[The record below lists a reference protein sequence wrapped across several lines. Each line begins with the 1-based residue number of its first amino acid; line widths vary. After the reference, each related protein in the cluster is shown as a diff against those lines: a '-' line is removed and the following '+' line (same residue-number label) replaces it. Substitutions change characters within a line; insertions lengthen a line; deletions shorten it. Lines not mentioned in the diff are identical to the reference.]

1 LTKNRKRPYK
11 GSLEQGLKTTL
22 YHYDQEGYPKPFG
35 KEGVMD
41 LVWISVICGILGFAT
56 VVYFVRYVLRQPPG
70 TERIREITSAIQEGA
85 LAFIHREYRTE
96 IIVIVIIAIILALIP
111 ALGWK
116 TTVAFIFGALCS
128 MGAGYAGMN
137 MAVRSNGRTT
147 TAAEKSLNQGLRVS
161 FRGGAVMG
169 LTVVSIGVI
178 GLSIL
183 YFAWN
188 KDPNFLAVIPAY
200 GTGASLVALFARV
213 GGGIFTKGADA
224 GSDLVGK
231 VEAGIPED
239 DPRNAAVVA
248 DFVGD
253 NVGDVCGMGADLFES
268 YVETVVAAMTLS
280 IVGFVIAP
288 EAIAPWVMKLFP
300 SRSPDEALRASWWLP
315 MLIMAGGIVASIIG
329 CFLVRVGEKV
339 EMAALLAALRRGT
352 LSASILTAIFCLLA
366 IRFLNAQF
374 GLFWSVLAGLI
385 AGVVMGESTNY
396 FTSYAFKP
404 TREIS
409 QACTIGGGA
418 TIVRGFAVGL
428 ISCWPPV
435 LLVAI
440 ATIIAFHFS
449 GFYGVAIAAAS
460 MLSTLG
466 VTLATDAYGPV
477 ADNAGGIATMA
488 ELPPEVRERT
498 DALDSLGNTTAA
510 TGKGFAIGAAVLNA
524 LGLVL
529 SYALAAG
536 LVTVTSNG
544 KITAPPELSLLSA
557 PVIVGILIGALIP
570 TIFVAMTMKSVG
582 VTAGLIVDE
591 VRRQWREIPGLRE
604 GNAKAQYDRCVDIST
619 RAALKE
625 MLAPSIMTIIIPILV
640 GVILGKYALGGFLIS
655 SLSTGFILAITL
667 NNAGG
672 AWDNAKKWIESG
684 QFGGKR
690 SEAHKAA
697 VIGDTTGD
705 PMKDT
710 AGPSLN
716 IMLKLMSVISLLLA
730 PVLTHFHGLF

>member
-1 LTKNRKRPYK
+1 
-11 GSLEQGLKTTL
+11 
-22 YHYDQEGYPKPFG
+22 
-35 KEGVMD
+35 MD

-56 VVYFVRYVLRQPPG
+56 VFYFVRYVLQQSQG
-70 TERIREITSAIQEGA
+70 TERIKEISSAIQEGA

-96 IIVIVIIAIILALIP
+96 IIVIIIAAIILAIIP
-111 ALGWK
+111 TLGWR
-116 TTVAFIFGALCS
+116 TSIAFIFGALCS

-137 MAVRSNGRTT
+137 MAIRANGRTT
-147 TAAEKSLNQGLRVS
+147 AAAKESLNQGLRVS

-183 YFAWN
+183 YFAWHQ
-188 KDPNFLAVIPAY
+188 DPNFLAVIPAF

-239 DPRNAAVVA
+239 DPRNAAVIA

-268 YVETVVAAMTLS
+268 YVETVVAAMTLCV
-280 IVGFVIAP
+280 VGVVVAP
-288 EAIAPWVMKLFP
+288 EAIAPWVKTLFP
-300 SRSPDEALRASWWLP
+300 AQSPEASLKAAWWLP
-315 MLIMAGGIVASIIG
+315 MLIMAGGILASIIG
-329 CFLVRVGEKV
+329 CFFVRVGEKV
-339 EMAALLAALRRGT
+339 EMTTLLGALRRGT
-352 LSASILTAIFCLLA
+352 LSASILTALFSLL
-366 IRFLNAQF
+366 IIQLLNAQI
-374 GLFWSVLAGLI
+374 GLFWAVLSGLI
-385 AGVVMGESTNY
+385 AGVLMGESTNY
-396 FTSYAFKP
+396 YTSYAFKP

-409 QACTIGGGA
+409 EASTFGGGA
-418 TIVRGFAVGL
+418 TMVRGFAVGL
-428 ISCWPPV
+428 LSTWPPV
-435 LLVAI
+435 ILVAI
-440 ATIIAFHFS
+440 ATLVAFYFAS
-449 GFYGVAIAAAS
+449 FYGVAIAAAS

-524 LGLVL
+524 LGLIL

-536 LVTVTSNG
+536 LVTITSDG
-544 KITAPPELSLLSA
+544 KITAPPELSLLS
-557 PVIVGILIGALIP
+557 PSVIVGMLIGALIP
-570 TIFVAMTMKSVG
+570 AIFVAITMKSVG
-582 VTAGLIVDE
+582 VTAGLIVEE

-604 GNAKAQYDRCVDIST
+604 GKGRAQYDRCVDIST
-619 RAALKE
+619 KAALKE
-625 MLAPSIMTIIIPILV
+625 MLAPSIMTIIAPILV
-640 GVILGKYALGGFLIS
+640 GLMLGKYALGGFLIS
-655 SLSTGFILAITL
+655 SLATGFILAVTL

-672 AWDNAKKWIESG
+672 AWDNAKKWIEAG
-684 QFGGKR
+684 HFGGKG
-690 SEAHKAA
+690 SDAHKAA
-697 VIGDTTGD
+697 VVGDTTGD

-730 PVLTHFHGLF
+730 PILSRFPGLF